1 LNRAVEARTD
11 GGTRK
16 RWSLFSN
23 HGVVL
28 IFIARRPESTVREI
42 ADESRLTERHVVRIL
57 RDLVE
62 ARMIDVRK
70 VGVRNTYRIR
80 GSTPLRHHIMTSS
93 SVQDLVDLFVGS
105 GSSA

>member
-1 LNRAVEARTD
+1 LNRDATARSD
-11 GGTRK
+11 RRTRR

-23 HGVVL
+23 HGIVL

-42 ADESRLTERHVVRIL
+42 ADESHLTERHVVRIL
-57 RDLVE
+57 RDLGE

-80 GSTPLRHHIMTSS
+80 GSTHLRHHIMTSS
-93 SVQDLVDLFVGS
+93 SVQDLVDLFV
-105 GSSA
+105 SSESDD